1 VVKALFDTN
10 ILLDYLKGIP
20 QAREELGR
28 FQDSAI
34 SLVTWMEVLLGATPE
49 NEAATRQFLR
59 RFTLLPVDAA
69 VAEQAVLAR
78 RQFPMRLPDALI
90 LASAQVHDRL
100 LVTRNSKDFPEDL
113 PGVRIPYRL

>member
-1 VVKALFDTN
+1 VVKALLDTN
-10 ILLDYLKGIP
+10 ILVDYLKGIP
-20 QAREELGR
+20 QAKDELAH
-28 FQDSAI
+28 FEDSAV
-34 SLVTWMEVLLGATPE
+34 SMVTWMEVMVGATPE

-59 RFTLLPVDAA
+59 SFSLLPVDDA
-69 VAEQAVLAR
+69 VAEQAVLVR
-78 RQFPMRLPDALI
+78 RKFRMRLPDAII